1 MRHEAGRPGREETT
15 VRTGERAATH
25 LAAGEGHG
33 YQVSGRLV
41 TCKVTAEQT
50 GGAYSLFE
58 ETLRPLE
65 GTRPRIGHR
74 EDGCF
79 YVAEGELEFLAGEE
93 ILSVGPGSLIYVP
106 RGTLYGYANVG
117 ETSARV
123 LNLLT
128 PGGTHE
134 RFFEE
139 VEQDAD
145 SVSQIAARYGIE
157 ILPPGEP

>member
-1 MRHEAGRPGREETT
+1 MQ
-15 VRTGERAATH
+15 TGKRLATH
-25 LAAGEGHG
+25 LTSGEGHG
-33 YQVSGRLV
+33 YQVFGRLV

-65 GTRPRIGHR
+65 GTKPRVGHR

-79 YVAEGELEFLAGEE
+79 YVVDGELEFLAGDE
-93 ILSVGPGSLIYVP
+93 ILKAGPGSLIYVP
-106 RGTLYGYANVG
+106 RGTLYGFTNVG
-117 ETSARV
+117 RTEARV

-139 VEQDAD
+139 VEHHADA
-145 SVSQIAARYGIE
+145 VSQIAARYGIE